1 MYMAMTGG
9 FPSQRASNAE
19 MRPFDDV
26 NIWYLVVH
34 DNQKW
39 QNGLP

>member
-9 FPSQRASNAE
+9 FPSQRASDAD
-19 MRPFDDV
+19 MFPFDDV
-26 NIWYLVVH
+26 NMYLVVH

-39 QNGLP
+39 QTGLP